1 MSEFYRKETHRTPSI
16 RGSIEDGK
24 IEIVG
29 RSLPEDAR
37 DFYLPFRDWLL
48 ELFVS
53 DTKSITVYIELEY
66 FNTATSKIIIDMLLN
81 LEKLKVNKTV
91 SITWAYDEDDLEM
104 EDTGRDFVRL
114 LGDMVTLK
122 PIPFKSQE

>member
-1 MSEFYRKETHRTPSI
+1 MSEFYRKETHRTPKI
-16 RGSIEDGK
+16 NGSIKDGK

-29 RSLPEDAR
+29 RSLPEDAKE
-37 DFYLPFRDWLL
+37 FYLPFRDWLL

-53 DTKSITVYIELEY
+53 DTKEITVYLELEY

-81 LEKLKVNKTV
+81 LEKLKVNKKV
-91 SITWAYDEDDLEM
+91 SVTWAYDEDDLEM
-104 EDTGRDFVRL
+104 EETGHDFVSL

-122 PIPFKSQE
+122 PKPFKPK